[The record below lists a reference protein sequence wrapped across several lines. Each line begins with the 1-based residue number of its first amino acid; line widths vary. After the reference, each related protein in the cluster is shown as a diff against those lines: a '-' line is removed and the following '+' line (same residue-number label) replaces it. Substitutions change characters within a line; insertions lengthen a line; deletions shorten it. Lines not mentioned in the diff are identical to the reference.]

1 MDAREHF
8 ARLIELPDPAIPLA
22 EAALWIAAEGRPE
35 ADVPAALGEL
45 DRLVESASAAV
56 TGARRLSEQVVRL
69 NHFLFIEERFTGN
82 REQYDDPRNS
92 YLDVVLE
99 RRLGIPIT
107 LSVVYLDVARRLG
120 LAAAGIGFPG
130 HFLAK
135 VSAAEGEI
143 VVDPFYGS
151 VLDEDDCAERL
162 RQVAGADA
170 RLDPAMLES
179 TTHAA
184 ILRRILGN
192 LKHLHVSRSEFD
204 AALRCSERILLISPD
219 DPIERR
225 DRGLIYR
232 ELECFGPALED
243 LDHFLTAVPDHPTAQ
258 AVLALRQELGARVRH
273 IH

>member
-8 ARLIELPDPAIPLA
+8 TRLIELPDAAIPLA

-35 ADVPAALGEL
+35 VDVAAALAEL
-45 DRLVESASAAV
+45 DRLTDSAA
-56 TGARRLSEQVVRL
+56 TRIADARSLPERVVRL
-69 NHFLFIEERFTGN
+69 NHCLFVDERFKGN

-92 YLDVVLE
+92 FLDVVLE

-107 LSVVYLDVARRLG
+107 LSVVYLEVARRVG
-120 LAAAGIGFPG
+120 LEAAGIGFPG

-135 VSAAEGEI
+135 VSAADGEI

-151 VLDEDDCAERL
+151 VLDEAECEQRL
-162 RQVAGADA
+162 RQVAGPEA
-170 RLDPAMLES
+170 RLEPAMLES
-179 TTHAA
+179 ATRLA

-192 LKHLHVSRSEFD
+192 LKHLHVARSEFD
-204 AALRCSERILLISPD
+204 VALRCCDRILLIAPD
-219 DPIERR
+219 DPIEHR

-232 ELECFGPALED
+232 ELECFGPALDD
-243 LDHFLTAVPDHPTAQ
+243 LDHFLDALPNHPTAQ
-258 AVLALRQELGARVRH
+258 TVLALRQELGARVRH